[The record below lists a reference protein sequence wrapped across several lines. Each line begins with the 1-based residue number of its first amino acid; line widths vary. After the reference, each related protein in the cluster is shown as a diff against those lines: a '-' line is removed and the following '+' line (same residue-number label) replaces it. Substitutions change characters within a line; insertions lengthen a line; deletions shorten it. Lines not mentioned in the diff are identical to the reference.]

1 MTTGPSPWIP
11 ELPAPLVLASASPRR
26 TWILDM
32 LGIAH
37 IVDPAHI
44 DESQEDESDPEAMV
58 LSLAAKKAVETS
70 RRHPGSLVLGADTI
84 VYLFPHVLGKPGDPE
99 HAKEML
105 GRLSGNEHV
114 VWTGIHL
121 AMDGRP
127 LLGKAVPAKVRFRRL
142 DRHEIESYVATGDPL
157 DKAGSYG
164 IQGPGLGMVES
175 LDGCFYSVA
184 GLPVAATIELLR
196 DWHGQQTNGRMKA

>member
-1 MTTGPSPWIP
+1 MTDASPWIP
-11 ELPAPLVLASASPRR
+11 SLGAPLVLASASPRR
-26 TWILDM
+26 TWILSM
-32 LGIAH
+32 LGIPH
-37 IVDPAHI
+37 VVDPAHI
-44 DESQEDESDPEAMV
+44 DESQEDESDPAAMV
-58 LSLAAKKAVETS
+58 LSLAAKKAIETS

-105 GRLSGNEHV
+105 ANLSGKEHV

-121 AMDGRP
+121 AMDGKP
-127 LLGKAVPAKVRFRRL
+127 LRGTPVPAKVKFRHL
-142 DRHEIESYVATGDPL
+142 TEHEIDSYVATGDPL

-196 DWHGQQTNGRMKA
+196 DWHAQQTNGYKKA